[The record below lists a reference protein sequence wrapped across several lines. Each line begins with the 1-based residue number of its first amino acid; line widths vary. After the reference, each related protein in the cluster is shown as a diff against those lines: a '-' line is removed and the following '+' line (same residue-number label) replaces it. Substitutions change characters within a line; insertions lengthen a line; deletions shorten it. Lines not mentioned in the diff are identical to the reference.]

1 MSGFRGHPPG
11 LYVLFA
17 TEFWERYGF
26 YSLAAIL
33 TLYMDEHLRFS
44 QQLSGQVYGG
54 YLAAVYFMPLVG
66 GFLAD
71 RLLGYNRS
79 VMIGA
84 VLMGLGYLSVAM
96 GTLPLFFAGL
106 ALVATGNGFL
116 KPNISTIVGN
126 LYRDR
131 PQLRDS
137 AFNIFYMGINIGAF
151 LAPLGVAWLR
161 ARYGWH
167 AAFASSALGMVL
179 ALVTFVAFNG
189 RVAAA
194 AQRPQDGARPEIDP
208 PPDEAR
214 RRTVALLAVFAIA
227 VAFWVAFY
235 QNGFTLTFW
244 ARDYTD
250 RVVLGREIS
259 PETFQSVNPLGI
271 ILFSPLLVLAW
282 GWLRDRGREPSTPAT
297 IMIGILFTTAS
308 FGVMAVAAAL
318 AGAGKA
324 SPAWLVSS
332 YLLIAVGEI
341 CLSPMGLS
349 LVSRVA
355 PPKRR
360 GLLMGGWFV
369 ATSLGGYFSGSLGA
383 RWGMMPHAQFFLL
396 VTLMTL
402 TAAGV
407 LALITRWLRPVFAR
421 AIDPTSS

>member
-282 GWLRDRGREPSTPAT
+282 GWLRDRGREPSTPAK